1 MALATGTL
9 IDEVWPRQDRGTDLM
24 RPVLLAVAGTVL
36 VAACAQIAVPLA
48 PVPMTMQTFA
58 VLLIGLAYGARLGAA
73 TLALYWLEA
82 AVGLP
87 VLQGFAGGIGK
98 LLGPTGGY
106 VVGFVV
112 AAGVVGW
119 LAERGW
125 SRPVLFS
132 ILAMLAGTAII
143 YLVGATWLSFFVG
156 GAQKAWEFGIAPF
169 LVVDGIKA
177 LLAAACLPVAWKLL
191 NR

>member
-9 IDEVWPRQDRGTDLM
+9 IDSVWPQQATGASLL
-24 RPVLLAVAGTVL
+24 RPALLAIAGSVL
-36 VAACAQIAVPLA
+36 VAVCAQIAVPLA

-73 TLALYWLEA
+73 TLALYWIEA

-87 VLQGFAGGIGK
+87 VLQGFAGGIGQ
-98 LLGPTGGY
+98 LVGPTGGY
-106 VVGFVV
+106 VAGFVV

-119 LAERGW
+119 LADRGW
-125 SRPVLFS
+125 SRSVLFS
-132 ILAMLAGTAII
+132 ILAMLAGTVII
-143 YLVGATWLSFFVG
+143 YAFGATWLSFFVG
-156 GAQKAWEFGIAPF
+156 GAAKAWEFGVAPF

-191 NR
+191 GR